1 MIFVPDE
8 LVVRGVPG
16 SAGILACLTLRGKR
30 QAGMPALPG
39 AVGEMAMIIE
49 EIERAFEHGHDE
61 ANGEESFGLADE
73 HEQAEDAEDI
83 DRTDLLKLYL
93 REASRTS
100 MLTAEGEVAGAQRI
114 ERARSRLTRLLSRS
128 PVVAEYCMY
137 LRQVFRQGRETAADV
152 IERAPGGDAS
162 KSLPVSE
169 LADPALARIELTYRD
184 LCSPKV
190 RAARQRARSR
200 RSFRTANARTRVCL
214 SRSIRS
220 ITFTPAAE
228 RRLVALMERASHLAG
243 RASAEGLTSRTEA
256 AMQEDFDL
264 ESAIPRIIASGLA
277 SPNELMKLSQKATAA
292 INDLNAAKQE
302 MTEANL
308 RLVISVARKF
318 SRRGLPF
325 LDLVQEG
332 NVGLMRAVEKFDWR
346 RGFRFS
352 TYAMWWIRQSMAR
365 ALDTQSRIVRL
376 PASELA
382 LINKASRASRTIR
395 EETSADAT
403 GDQIAERLE
412 LEPDRVSEALGFAQ
426 HTVTLDVPAND
437 NGETAVNFID
447 DGDYANPFKAALDW
461 SRRSAIQRALAHLTP
476 RESKILKM
484 HYGLEAGST
493 PRTLEE
499 IGQDLSVTRERVR
512 QIEAGALAK
521 LREHEMGSTLREF
534 LSFA

>member
-1 MIFVPDE
+1 
-8 LVVRGVPG
+8 
-16 SAGILACLTLRGKR
+16 
-30 QAGMPALPG
+30 
-39 AVGEMAMIIE
+39 MAMIIKD
-49 EIERAFEHGHDE
+49 IESTFEHDQDE
-61 ANGEESFGLADE
+61 AQGEELFDSADE
-73 HEQAEDAEDI
+73 QDKPEEAGDI

-93 REASRTS
+93 REASRPS
-100 MLTAEGEVAGAQRI
+100 MLTAAGEVAGAKRI
-114 ERARSRLTRLLSRS
+114 ERARIRLTRLISKS
-128 PVVAEYCMY
+128 FVVAEYCVY
-137 LRQVFRQGRETAADV
+137 LRQVFRDGEETAADV
-152 IERAPGGDAS
+152 IERAPSTGAS
-162 KSLPVSE
+162 KSLAISD
-169 LADPALARIELTYRD
+169 LADPALARIELAYREVSSD
-184 LCSPKV
+184 AM
-190 RAARQRARSR
+190 RASRQRA
-200 RSFRTANARTRVCL
+200 AG
-214 SRSIRS
+214 SRSAQRAHRRARVNLARATRS
-220 ITFTPAAE
+220 VTFTPAAE
-228 RRLVALMERASHLAG
+228 RRLVLMMENASQLANTRRIAGKNDTAEENEDYALRESVVRILENGLTTPKQLQNLAQ
-243 RASAEGLTSRTEA
+243 RASA
-256 AMQEDFDL
+256 
-264 ESAIPRIIASGLA
+264 
-277 SPNELMKLSQKATAA
+277 A
-292 INDLNAAKQE
+292 INELNAAKQE

-308 RLVISVARKF
+308 RLVISVARQF

-395 EETSADAT
+395 EETSAEAT

-412 LEPDRVSEALGFAQ
+412 VEADRINEALGFAQ

-447 DGDYANPFKAALDW
+447 DGDHANPFNAALDW
-461 SRRSAIQRALAHLTP
+461 SRKSAIQRALAHLTP

-512 QIEAGALAK
+512 QIEAAALAK

>member
-1 MIFVPDE
+1 
-8 LVVRGVPG
+8 
-16 SAGILACLTLRGKR
+16 
-30 QAGMPALPG
+30 
-39 AVGEMAMIIE
+39 MIIE
-49 EIERAFEHGHDE
+49 DSDKTLESYDER
-61 ANGEESFGLADE
+61 NGEESFGAGDSQDAAD
-73 HEQAEDAEDI
+73 DGVDI
-83 DRTDLLKLYL
+83 DRTDLLKLYI
-93 REASRTS
+93 REASRAS
-100 MLTAEGEVAGAQRI
+100 MLTAEGEVAGAKRI
-114 ERARSRLTRLLSRS
+114 EAARHRLAKRLSRS
-128 PVVAEYCMY
+128 PVVAEYCLY
-137 LRQVFRQGRETAADV
+137 LRQVFREGIETAADV
-152 IERAPGGDAS
+152 IEQAS
-162 KSLPVSE
+162 AGNASASLPVSE
-169 LADPALARIELTYRD
+169 LADPALALVELRYREV
-184 LCSPKV
+184 LSPEVKP
-190 RAARQRARSR
+190 ARHRSR
-200 RSFRTANARTRVCL
+200 KVNTSPATRKARVRL
-214 SRSIRS
+214 SRAIRA
-220 ITFTPAAE
+220 ITFTPSTE
-228 RRLVALMERASHLAG
+228 RRLVQLTGQASLFADVRGVNRESESSEEHQG
-243 RASAEGLTSRTEA
+243 
-256 AMQEDFDL
+256 FDL
-264 ESAIPRIIASGLA
+264 ESAVARLITSGLA
-277 SPNELMKLSQKATAA
+277 TP
-292 INDLNAAKQE
+292 NDLKKLARSAAAALDELSAAKQE

-308 RLVISVARKF
+308 RLVISVARQF

-395 EETSADAT
+395 EETSAEAT
-403 GDQIAERLE
+403 GEQIAERLDID
-412 LEPDRVSEALGFAQ
+412 PDRVSEALGFAQ
-426 HTVTLDVPAND
+426 HTVTLDLPAND

-447 DGDYANPFKAALDW
+447 DGDYANPFNAALDW

>member
-1 MIFVPDE
+1 
-8 LVVRGVPG
+8 
-16 SAGILACLTLRGKR
+16 
-30 QAGMPALPG
+30 
-39 AVGEMAMIIE
+39 MIIE
-49 EIERAFEHGHDE
+49 EIERTFEHGHDE
-61 ANGEESFGLADE
+61 ANGEEPFGRADE
-73 HEQAEDAEDI
+73 REQPEDAGDI

-93 REASRTS
+93 REASRSS
-100 MLTAEGEVAGAQRI
+100 MLTAEGEVAGAKRI
-114 ERARSRLTRLLSRS
+114 ERARIQLTKLLSRS
-128 PVVAEYCMY
+128 LVVAEYCVY

-152 IERAPGGDAS
+152 IERAPGGDPS

-169 LADPALARIELTYRD
+169 LADPALAQIELKYREVR
-184 LCSPKV
+184 SPMA
-190 RAARQRARSR
+190 RSARQRARKTHIFQTPNVR
-200 RSFRTANARTRVCL
+200 ARIRL
-214 SRSIRS
+214 SRSTKA

-228 RRLVALMERASHLAG
+228 RRLVALMESAG
-243 RASAEGLTSRTEA
+243 RLASARGLTSRIA
-256 AMQEDFDL
+256 AAKQQEGFDL
-264 ESAIPRIIASGLA
+264 ESAVARIIAGGLA
-277 SPNELMKLSQKATAA
+277 SPRELMTLSQKASAA
-292 INDLNAAKQE
+292 INELNAAKQE

-308 RLVISVARKF
+308 RLVISVARQF

-325 LDLVQEG
+325 LDLIQEG

-395 EETSADAT
+395 EETNAEAT
-403 GDQIAERLE
+403 GDQIAERIDVD
-412 LEPDRVSEALGFAQ
+412 PDRVSEALGFAQ

-447 DGDYANPFKAALDW
+447 DGDYANPFNAALDW

-493 PRTLEE
+493 PQTLEE

>member
-1 MIFVPDE
+1 
-8 LVVRGVPG
+8 
-16 SAGILACLTLRGKR
+16 
-30 QAGMPALPG
+30 
-39 AVGEMAMIIE
+39 
-49 EIERAFEHGHDE
+49 
-61 ANGEESFGLADE
+61 
-73 HEQAEDAEDI
+73 
-83 DRTDLLKLYL
+83 
-93 REASRTS
+93 
-100 MLTAEGEVAGAQRI
+100 MLTAEGEVAGAKRI
-114 ERARSRLTRLLSRS
+114 ERARNRLAKLLSRS
-128 PVVAEYCMY
+128 PVVAEYCLY
-137 LRQVFRQGRETAADV
+137 LRQVFHDGIETAADV
-152 IERAPGGDAS
+152 IEHAPAGDAS
-162 KSLPVSE
+162 ASLPVSE
-169 LADPALARIELTYRD
+169 LADPALAQVELRYREVLPPD
-184 LCSPKV
+184 AKP
-190 RAARQRARSR
+190 ARQRTRKTNHSQTAKSRARVR
-200 RSFRTANARTRVCL
+200 L

-228 RRLVALMERASHLAG
+228 RRMAALMEEASRFADATNVN
-243 RASAEGLTSRTEA
+243 RETEA
-256 AMQEDFDL
+256 TEEHQGFDL
-264 ESAIPRIIASGLA
+264 ESARARIVSSGLA
-277 SPNELMKLSQKATAA
+277 TPNDLMKLSRRATAA
-292 INDLNAAKQE
+292 LDELSAAKQE

-308 RLVISVARKF
+308 RLVISVARQF

-395 EETSADAT
+395 EETSAEAT
-403 GDQIAERLE
+403 GEQIAERLE
-412 LEPDRVSEALGFAQ
+412 IDPDRVSEALGFAQ
-426 HTVTLDVPAND
+426 HTVTLDIPAND

-447 DGDYANPFKAALDW
+447 DGDYANPFNAALDW

>member
-1 MIFVPDE
+1 
-8 LVVRGVPG
+8 
-16 SAGILACLTLRGKR
+16 
-30 QAGMPALPG
+30 
-39 AVGEMAMIIE
+39 MIIQ
-49 EIERAFEHGHDE
+49 EIERTFEHGQDE
-61 ANGEESFGLADE
+61 TNGEEAVGFADE
-73 HEQAEDAEDI
+73 HEQEDEAESI

-93 REASRTS
+93 REASRSS
-100 MLTAEGEVAGAQRI
+100 MLTAAGEVAGAKRI
-114 ERARSRLTRLLSRS
+114 ECARSRLTKLLSRS
-128 PVVAEYCMY
+128 LIVAEYCGY
-137 LRQVFRQGRETAADV
+137 LRQAFRDGTETAADV
-152 IERAPGGDAS
+152 IERAPGDVDAS
-162 KSLPVSE
+162 QSLPVSE
-169 LADPALARIELTYRD
+169 LADHALTQVELTYRD
-184 LCSPKV
+184 ACSLKG
-190 RAARQRARSR
+190 RLTRKRARGKRNFNTTKR
-200 RSFRTANARTRVCL
+200 RSMVRL

-228 RRLVALMERASHLAG
+228 RRLVALTERGGHLASF
-243 RASAEGLTSRTEA
+243 ASGEGVINRTEEAQQQGFNLESAVARIIESGLTS
-256 AMQEDFDL
+256 
-264 ESAIPRIIASGLA
+264 SC
-277 SPNELMKLSQKATAA
+277 ELTTLSQEATAA
-292 INDLNAAKQE
+292 INELSAAKQE

-308 RLVISVARKF
+308 RLVISVARQF

-395 EETSADAT
+395 EETSAEAT

-412 LEPDRVSEALGFAQ
+412 VEPDRVSEALGFAQ

-461 SRRSAIQRALAHLTP
+461 SRRSAIQRALAQLTP

-521 LREHEMGSTLREF
+521 LREHEMGTTLREF
-534 LSFA
+534 LCFA

>member
-1 MIFVPDE
+1 
-8 LVVRGVPG
+8 
-16 SAGILACLTLRGKR
+16 
-30 QAGMPALPG
+30 
-39 AVGEMAMIIE
+39 MAMIIE
-49 EIERAFEHGHDE
+49 EIERDFEGGQDGI
-61 ANGEESFGLADE
+61 NGEESFSPQGE
-73 HEQAEDAEDI
+73 HEQAEETADV

-93 REASRTS
+93 REASRSS
-100 MLTAEGEVAGAQRI
+100 MLTAEGEVAGAKRI
-114 ERARSRLTRLLSRS
+114 EHARTRLTKLLSRS
-128 PVVAEYCMY
+128 LVVAEYCVY
-137 LRQVFRQGRETAADV
+137 LRQVFRDGREAAADV
-152 IERAPGGDAS
+152 IERAPCGDAL
-162 KSLPVSE
+162 KAQPVSE
-169 LADPALARIELTYRD
+169 LADPALARVEITYRD
-184 LCSPKV
+184 ISLPKVKSGRRRKLIFQTAKV
-190 RAARQRARSR
+190 RA
-200 RSFRTANARTRVCL
+200 RVRL
-214 SRSIRS
+214 SRAIRS

-228 RRLVALMERASHLAG
+228 RRLVALVESAG
-243 RASAEGLTSRTEA
+243 RLGNNASADVIGRTEVA
-256 AMQEDFDL
+256 KAQEESFDL
-264 ESAIPRIIASGLA
+264 ESAVASILANGLA
-277 SPNELMKLSQKATAA
+277 SSRELIKLSQKTSAA
-292 INDLNAAKQE
+292 INALNVAKQE

-308 RLVISVARKF
+308 RLVISVARQF

-395 EETSADAT
+395 EETSAEAT
-403 GDQIAERLE
+403 GDQIAERLDVD
-412 LEPDRVSEALGFAQ
+412 PDRISEALGFAQ

-437 NGETAVNFID
+437 NGETAVNFVD
-447 DGDYANPFKAALDW
+447 DGDYANPFNAALDW
-461 SRRSAIQRALAHLTP
+461 SRRNAIQRALAHLTP

-484 HYGLEAGST
+484 HYGLEMGST